1 MRKTKTGK
9 NENGVGRGDEQR
21 EIYHRRLVLALDHL
35 PRFGIELLDDEDAAL
50 LGEALPDVIYPNEE
64 LQHSVW

>member
-1 MRKTKTGK
+1 
-9 NENGVGRGDEQR
+9 
-21 EIYHRRLVLALDHL
+21 L